1 MDDGWSA
8 VLRRRWSWPGAR
20 RPPGPPS
27 AARGSPAP
35 TCRSTRWASA
45 NVTHVTNIPH
55 SGPLTDQF
63 GTDLAF
69 KDGKAFVGNYNGF
82 VVYDVT
88 NPTNPT
94 MLSQVSCPG
103 SQNDISVHG
112 NLLFLSTDSSRS
124 DDSCSSAAQSATVKS
139 SWEGIK
145 IFDISDV
152 RNPR

>member
-1 MDDGWSA
+1 MVSGAAAALVLAGGATSA
-8 VLRRRWSWPGAR
+8 GAAGGGTGVSGTDL
-20 RPPGPPS
+20 PVDAVGH
-27 AARGSPAP
+27 
-35 TCRSTRWASA
+35 SA

-69 KDGKAFVGNYNGF
+69 EDGKAFVGNYNGF

-145 IFDISDV
+145 IFEISDV